1 MNKMLELKNEVTETK
16 RQIFE
21 RGNTQKTGF
30 NMENLRFQ
38 FPPLNEQNFFIVKRI
53 ARSLNIVCKIIQKY
67 L

>member
-1 MNKMLELKNEVTETK
+1 MNEILELKNEVAETN

-21 RGNTQKTGF
+21 RTNIQRTGF

-38 FPPLNEQNFFIVKRI
+38 FPPLKQQNIFILKRI

>member
-1 MNKMLELKNEVTETK
+1 MNEILELKNEVAETK

-21 RGNTQKTGF
+21 RANIQRTGF

-38 FPPLNEQNFFIVKRI
+38 FPPLKQQNIFIVKKT